1 MFRIRRRCRKVKRLK
16 RALTR
21 LGPTFNN
28 VFQRCV
34 PAEDSG
40 ARRSGRV
47 RAMSLAHAYEPETS
61 RRQAHIIVVGN
72 QKGGAG
78 KSTVAMHLIVA
89 LMRMGRRTGAL
100 DLDVRQRSL
109 IRYIENRSRWISS
122 HVANL
127 PVPQVFELEES
138 SLRERDAAEAVDES
152 AFRAALRRLSE
163 TCDYVVIDSPGGDSH
178 LARLAHACADTLV
191 TPLNDSFVDF
201 DLLGDIDENCAA
213 IVRPS
218 IYSEMVWE
226 SRKQKA
232 LAARTPIDWV
242 VLRNRTSTSRI
253 EAKNKQRVGD
263 ALKTLSQRIGFR
275 MAPGLSER
283 VIFRELFPQGLTLLD
298 LDGEGVT
305 GEMKMSHLAARQELR
320 DLFITLKLPG
330 LEGEPLKF

>member
-1 MFRIRRRCRKVKRLK
+1 M
-16 RALTR
+16 T
-21 LGPTFNN
+21 
-28 VFQRCV
+28 
-34 PAEDSG
+34 
-40 ARRSGRV
+40 
-47 RAMSLAHAYEPETS
+47 LAYACEPEAAG
-61 RRQAHIIVVGN
+61 RQAHVIVVGN

-109 IRYIENRSRWISS
+109 IRYIENRGRWISS
-122 HVANL
+122 HGAKL
-127 PVPQVFELEES
+127 PTPQVFELEES
-138 SLRERDAAEAVDES
+138 QLRQRDAADAADEA
-152 AFRAALRRLSE
+152 AFRVALRRLSD

-178 LARLAHACADTLV
+178 LARVAHASADTLV

-201 DLLGDIDENCAA
+201 DLLGDIDETCAE

-232 LAARTPIDWV
+232 IAARTPIDWV

-275 MAPGLSER
+275 LAPGLSER

-298 LDGEGVT
+298 LDGAGVE

-330 LEGEPLKF
+330 LEGEALKF

>member
-1 MFRIRRRCRKVKRLK
+1 
-16 RALTR
+16 
-21 LGPTFNN
+21 
-28 VFQRCV
+28 
-34 PAEDSG
+34 
-40 ARRSGRV
+40 
-47 RAMSLAHAYEPETS
+47 MSLAHPYEPDAA
-61 RRQAHIIVVGN
+61 RRHAHIIVVGN

-89 LMRMGRRTGAL
+89 LMRMGKRTGAL

-109 IRYIENRSRWISS
+109 IRYIENRARWISS
-122 HVANL
+122 HVAKL
-127 PVPQVFELEES
+127 PTPQVFELEES
-138 SLRERDAAEAVDES
+138 NLRQRDAAEAADES

-163 TCDYVVIDSPGGDSH
+163 TCDYIVIDSPGGDSH
-178 LARLAHACADTLV
+178 LARVAHACADTLV

-201 DLLGDIDENCAA
+201 DLLGDIDENCAD

-218 IYSEMVWE
+218 IYSEMVWQ

-232 LAARTPIDWV
+232 LDARTPIDWV

-275 MAPGLSER
+275 LSPGLSER

-298 LDGEGVT
+298 LDGEGVS
-305 GEMKMSHLAARQELR
+305 GEMKMTHLAARQELR

-330 LEGEPLKF
+330 LEGEALKF